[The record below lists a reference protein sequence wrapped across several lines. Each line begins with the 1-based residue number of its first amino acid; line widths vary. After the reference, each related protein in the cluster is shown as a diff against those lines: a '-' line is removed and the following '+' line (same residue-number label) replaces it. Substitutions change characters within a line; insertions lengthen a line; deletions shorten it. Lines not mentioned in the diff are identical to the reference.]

1 LSPRPVAVWYG
12 IRVFFFFTSGEVDG
26 ADVVLSLALSFA
38 TAVAA
43 AVSGAPPCGAAM
55 AEGAAME
62 ADSKVLVFVAHV
74 QRELK

>member
-1 LSPRPVAVWYG
+1 
-12 IRVFFFFTSGEVDG
+12 VDG